1 MATLIG
7 ALATPPSLVD
17 RQLKGTPTLSALVC
31 KPVQSLWFELGTQSV
46 VVANP
51 LRPSLSSDT
60 PVLIIL
66 NNSFLQTLITMKIA
80 IGFTAISVT

>member
-1 MATLIG
+1 MANLIG
-7 ALATPPSLVD
+7 ALATPTTLVD

-60 PVLIIL
+60 STDNFKDFFPTDTYHYENCNRIYR
-66 NNSFLQTLITMKIA
+66 
-80 IGFTAISVT
+80 